1 MGRNVHQ
8 ASRDLDHRL
17 AKTSPCLDVTF
28 LEMNQLDEWL
38 SHSSDHTLAVI
49 SFGSSFPN
57 LSHPVNCPLLSVNLP
72 QLTEPAKV
80 EVWTSNQPV
89 RVIQHDQIGIAVN
102 GDIAA
107 AFISTEESA
116 GLPLETATHQTYQ
129 RLLATLRQIGY
140 PHLWRVWNYFPAIN
154 DDEQGLER
162 YQRFCMGRY
171 DALLEMLPNFPAS
184 VPAGTAIGTASGPLQ
199 IYALA
204 GTRPARHLGNPR
216 QIHAYEYPQIYSPRS
231 PSFSRATIA
240 SADGTAQ
247 LFLAGTASIV
257 GHASQHVGSAHA
269 QTQETLNN
277 ISAVLRH
284 AHDTHTAR
292 SFLDPSQ
299 GSYKIYIRHQHD
311 VGQIRQV
318 IKDSPLSLTQP
329 LFLQGELCRRE
340 LLVEIEGVLS

>member
-1 MGRNVHQ
+1 M
-8 ASRDLDHRL
+8 
-17 AKTSPCLDVTF
+17 
-28 LEMNQLDEWL
+28 
-38 SHSSDHTLAVI
+38 I
-49 SFGSSFPN
+49 SFGTS
-57 LSHPVNCPLLSVNLP
+57 LSRPSRLLNCPTLSINLP
-72 QLTEPAKV
+72 QLHEPARV
-80 EVWTSNQPV
+80 EVWTSDQPI
-89 RVIQHDQIGIAVN
+89 RMIRQDQLSIAMT
-102 GDIAA
+102 GDTMMVCIT
-107 AFISTEESA
+107 TEETS
-116 GLPLETATHQTYQ
+116 GVPLETTTYQTYR
-129 RLLATLRQIGY
+129 RLLSTVKEFGY
-140 PHLWRVWNYFPAIN
+140 PHLWRVWNYFSTIN
-154 DDEQGLER
+154 DPERGLER
-162 YQRFCMGRY
+162 YQRFCMGRHQ
-171 DALLEMLPNFPAS
+171 ALVEEHANFPAS
-184 VPAGTAIGTASGPLQ
+184 LPAATAIGTTSGPLQ

-204 GTRPARHLGNPR
+204 GTHPAQHLGNPR
-216 QIHAYEYPQIYSPRS
+216 QVHAYEYPQSYGPRS

-240 SADGTAQ
+240 EIGGAAH
-247 LFLAGTASIV
+247 LFLAGTASVI

-311 VGQIRQV
+311 EEQIRRV